1 MNAVKRHRSLCKIE
15 EVPLKVSFEDFHI
28 DGVLGAG
35 AYGTVYLGQFRKNK
49 KNGITEKYAIKCV
62 YKELLK
68 KKDALIQAQYEK

>member
-35 AYGTVYLGQFRKNK
+35 AYGTVYLG
-49 KNGITEKYAIKCV
+49 
-62 YKELLK
+62 
-68 KKDALIQAQYEK
+68 